1 MNVIYKYK
9 LCGPTIRVPQGAL
22 ILSAGL
28 DPAGDICVWARVN
41 PDEPK
46 VSTNIHVVGTG
57 QEVPEGAVFVGT
69 ILHGPWVWH
78 VFK

>member
-1 MNVIYKYK
+1 MKHYNGCSRIFRLEPNLNYLKYIAMK
-9 LCGPTIRVPQGAL
+9 TLCRAL
-22 ILSAGL
+22 CLLVLVFCS
-28 DPAGDICVWARVN
+28 
-41 PDEPK
+41 
-46 VSTNIHVVGTG
+46 VGTG